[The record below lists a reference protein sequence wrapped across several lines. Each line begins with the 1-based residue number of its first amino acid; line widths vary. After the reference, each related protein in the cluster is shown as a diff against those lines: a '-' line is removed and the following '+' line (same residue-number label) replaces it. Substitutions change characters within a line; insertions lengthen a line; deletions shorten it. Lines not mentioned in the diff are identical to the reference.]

1 MNKGKTFVVNRTEAD
16 GQIRVNVST
25 QVNNKLI
32 REEVVNGRTFI
43 VVPSKTLPSNVIM
56 NGGLYPEEEI
66 AKSYKTLE
74 GTPAPLGHPEHEGE
88 YISANDA
95 RAYLFNIGG
104 FNKNVERKDGIVH
117 VEKWI
122 DKEHAQRMA
131 PELIDAINH
140 GDPIHTS
147 TGLLCNRGDA
157 PRGADYDW
165 VALNLDF
172 DHDAILLGEVGA
184 ATPDQGVGM
193 MVNGKRMMV
202 VNATLDAMESER
214 REFLSAALGDRRYL
228 VDYNEDELIF
238 QAYESNEYE
247 AIGYKNESG
256 TIELVGEAYPVKRLT
271 AWERLTNFLKPKPK
285 VNKMDEA
292 QMKAL
297 LESALGSVT
306 AKLDEQADA
315 IKAVNARLDE
325 QAETVANAKLS
336 GKREAVA
343 KEFGEVVANALDEA
357 GLDAMIAKIGDQGD
371 ADTVTNRRDTSA
383 DTNPLAG
390 YEKP

>member
-1 MNKGKTFVVNRTEAD
+1 MNKGKTLVVNRTDAD

-43 VVPSKTLPSNVIM
+43 VVPSKTLPDNVVM
-56 NGGLYPEEEI
+56 NGGLYSAKEI
-66 AKSYKTLE
+66 AKSFKTLE
-74 GTPAPLGHPEHEGE
+74 GTPAPLGHPEYDGE

-147 TGLLCNRGDA
+147 TGILLVSVKA
-157 PRGADYDW
+157 PKGESYDW
-165 VALNLDF
+165 IATEMEF

-214 REFLSAALGDRRYL
+214 REFLSAALGERRYL
-228 VDYNEDELIF
+228 VDYNDDELIF
-238 QAYESNEYE
+238 QSYDDNEYQ

-371 ADTVTNRRDTSA
+371 ADTVTNRRDNSA

>member
-1 MNKGKTFVVNRTEAD
+1 MNKVFVVNRTEAD

-43 VVPSKTLPSNVIM
+43 VVPSKTLPDNVVM
-56 NGGLYPEEEI
+56 NGGMYPAEEI
-66 AKSYKTLE
+66 AKSYKSLE

-104 FNKNVERKDGIVH
+104 FNKNVKRENGIVH

-147 TGLLCNRGDA
+147 TGLLCNRGEA
-157 PRGADYDW
+157 PKGASYDW
-165 VALNLDF
+165 VALNMKF

-184 ATPDQGVGM
+184 ATPGQGVGM
-193 MVNGKRMMV
+193 MVNGRRMLV
-202 VNATLDAMESER
+202 VNATLEAMESER
-214 REFLSAALGDRRYL
+214 REAMSTALGGDKWL
-228 VDYNEDELIF
+228 VDYNDNEIIY
-238 QAYESNEYE
+238 QANDSAEYQ
-247 AIGYKNESG
+247 AIGYKNEYG
-256 TIELVGEAYPVKRLT
+256 TIGLVGEAYPVKRLT
-271 AWERLTNFLKPKPK
+271 AWERLTNFLKPKTK

-297 LESALGSVT
+297 LESALGGVT

-336 GKREAVA
+336 GKREQVA

-357 GLDAMIAKIGDQGD
+357 GLDAMIAKIGSEGE
-371 ADTVTNRRDTSA
+371 ADRVGNRRDNDD
-383 DTNPLAG
+383 DTNPLSG

>member
-1 MNKGKTFVVNRTEAD
+1 MNKGKTFVVNRTEAG

-43 VVPSKTLPSNVIM
+43 VVPSKTLPSGIIM
-56 NGGLYPEEEI
+56 NGGLYSEEEI

-122 DKEHAQRMA
+122 DKEHAERMA

-157 PRGADYDW
+157 PKGADYDW
-165 VALNLDF
+165 VALNMQF
-172 DHDAILLGEVGA
+172 DHDAILLGEIGA

-193 MVNGKRMMV
+193 MVNGQRMMV
-202 VNATLDAMESER
+202 VNATLDAMESDK
-214 REFLSAALGDRRYL
+214 REAMSAALGDDKWL
-228 VDYNEDELIF
+228 VDYNDSELIF
-238 QAYESNEYE
+238 QRDDSSEYQ

-285 VNKMDEA
+285 VNKMDET
-292 QMKAL
+292 QLKAL
-297 LESALGSVT
+297 LESALGSIT

-325 QAETVANAKLS
+325 QAETAANAKLA

-371 ADTVTNRRDTSA
+371 ADRVGNRRDNDG

>member
-1 MNKGKTFVVNRTEAD
+1 MNKGKFVVNRAEAG

-32 REEVVNGRTFI
+32 REEVANGRTFI
-43 VVPSKTLPSNVIM
+43 VVPSKTLPDNVVM
-56 NGGLYPEEEI
+56 NDLLYPADEI
-66 AKSYKTLE
+66 AKSYQTLE
-74 GTPAPLGHPEHEGE
+74 GTSAPLGHPEHEGE
-88 YISANDA
+88 YISADDA

-147 TGLLCNRGDA
+147 TGLLCNIEDA
-157 PRGADYDW
+157 PKGSGYSGIAR
-165 VALNLDF
+165 NLEF
-172 DHDAILLGEVGA
+172 DHDAILLGEIGA

-202 VNATLDAMESER
+202 VNATLDSMESEK
-214 REFLSAALGDRRYL
+214 REAMSTALGGERWL
-228 VDYNEDELIF
+228 VDYNDGELIF
-238 QAYESNEYE
+238 QRSDSAEYE
-247 AIGYKNESG
+247 AIGYKNESD

-297 LESALGSVT
+297 LDSALGSVT

-357 GLDAMIAKIGDQGD
+357 GLDAMIAKIGDAGD